1 MDLELDAKN
10 ILEMRLIKTCICE
23 STYSS
28 QMKKQ
33 LTKFIEDIISTL
45 NKENKVEV
53 NIVLET
59 ESTTSEEEDDYV
71 VEEKW
76 ED

>member
-1 MDLELDAKN
+1 MELELDAKN
-10 ILEMRLIKTCICE
+10 ILEMRLIKDCIND
-23 STYSS
+23 SRYSDD
-28 QMKKQ
+28 MKKQ
-33 LTKFIEDIISTL
+33 LTQFIEDIITTL

-59 ESTTSEEEDDYV
+59 ETSTEEESDDYV

-76 ED
+76 D